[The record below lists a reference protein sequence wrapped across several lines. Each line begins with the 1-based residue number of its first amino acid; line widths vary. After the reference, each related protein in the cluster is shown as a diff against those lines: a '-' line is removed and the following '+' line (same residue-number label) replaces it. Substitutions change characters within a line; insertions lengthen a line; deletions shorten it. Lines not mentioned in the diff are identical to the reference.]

1 MPAETKA
8 PPQSLGGAAD
18 ELGGAHRAGI
28 GAYLI
33 AHGLCGL
40 AVPGPFDAAAGR
52 PTLVVAESDS
62 PPEDLL
68 CRFSGGSRAWL
79 QCKHSLSWNAAFVK
93 VVATW
98 IDAVRMGAMKA
109 EDRLV
114 VAVAQLSRPLQELAE
129 ALDRRRRPHSGAP
142 SPGEQRQLD
151 RFKALLQD
159 RDVSDDVE
167 ANAIMDRVA
176 LLVIDAVEDTSPHSQ
191 ISRALLEGTIVHA
204 GDGQRAVGI
213 LRAEVRRH
221 ARRRTGDQLGGW
233 MAALRAGEVRL
244 VEDPDGA
251 LGARRAARD
260 AAVDRYRDRLVA
272 RAGELPLSTMGFDLP
287 PLQVGGLA
295 DGLRVRWES
304 PSQPRRSGGRGTVDL
319 LVAVRRLG
327 RCLLRG
333 LPGGGKSLAL
343 TQIAGAWAGDETAP
357 LPLLVYLRELAKQ
370 VRAGRLVLTDDRVV
384 QLGLEALDEPERS
397 LVAEE
402 VRERLATGRA
412 VLLLDGLDECRRQR
426 HQVADALRSW
436 IARLEADV
444 DLVVT
449 SRDSAYASARLLEL
463 AELELETPSDLQAT
477 LQGLLRHVAD
487 RTIDTAGREAWL
499 AERVAWLNTAQQ
511 TDTTLWRIPLFAVL
525 LTLLVAERP
534 PGELPHTRARILH
547 AVITD
552 VVRRWESRVRADG
565 RLVIAGLDPASA
577 ERCLLDCYATIAHQL
592 FDALGEAPAPRVGA
606 AVAQAL
612 TTAWGQP
619 AGRANVA
626 AEQVLE
632 LWDEAG
638 VFVAQHPDTI
648 TSRTRVFLEVGEA
661 LHVASLP
668 PAEQL
673 GWLEEQL
680 GDGDRHETVVLAA
693 GLSRHLADALIH
705 RAASDPD
712 LTRLAVWAVRDGATV
727 TAAPITELVEA
738 LLGRL
743 TTTGTEPERW
753 QVARDLCRLPVPA
766 DQHDAVLDAISVH
779 LGTDRARLGRA
790 IAVLTWNLESEE
802 ADRVLVELLESPPV
816 RRLPQRR
823 SNATPPTKASKQFG
837 VPAKDILVDVDY
849 SWAVEAAATRL
860 LPNHPELAPTVVRAM
875 REVGMEASFALR
887 SLLARY
893 GHDVP
898 PVFDEAM
905 HEDLAKTRRTIT
917 AAWRTWMELI
927 RAQMAPAELRPG
939 QAWHLGDLADL
950 VATFDFDQVNFMAL
964 PEAISHER
972 ELLAELTALV
982 AAVSGLDLA
991 VLAAQAD
998 IVLATDQGERNMI
1011 SLLSY
1016 GGTDIDTPDWSS
1028 VGDQDAARG
1037 LLLKALGCRSDWLR
1051 EIAAW
1056 YLGTLPDR
1064 PQTVRGL
1071 ESLLPSLDGPH
1082 RYLAAGVLLDLVPE
1096 AELEGH
1102 MSNYAGSDDPML
1114 RAAVAR
1120 HTATDVVRSRAVLA
1134 DLEPYCRD
1142 PDLGVRH
1149 AITTTLNVRK
1159 LDQSDQDRLGTWLQQ
1174 PTQRWTCLRCG
1185 TEQASNAQQ
1194 RKRCHYSADPSG
1206 LSAQFG

>member
-1 MPAETKA
+1 MSTQDKA
-8 PPQSLGGAAD
+8 SRQSLGGAAD
-18 ELGGAHRAGI
+18 ELGGAHRAGV

-33 AHGLCGL
+33 IHGLCGL
-40 AVPGPFDAAAGR
+40 AVPGLFDDAAGR
-52 PTLVVAESDS
+52 PVLVVAESDS
-62 PPEDLL
+62 PPEDLE
-68 CRFSGGSRAWL
+68 CRFSGGPTAWL
-79 QCKHSLSWNAAFVK
+79 QCKHSLEWNATFVK

-98 IDAVRMGAMKA
+98 IDAMRMGEVAA
-109 EDRLV
+109 DDRLA
-114 VAVAQLSRPLQELAE
+114 VAVARLSRPLHELAE
-129 ALDRRRRPHSGAP
+129 ALDRRRRPHPSAP
-142 SPGEQRQLD
+142 SPGERRQLD
-151 RFKALLQD
+151 RFRALL
-159 RDVSDDVE
+159 RERGVSDEVE
-167 ANAIMDRVA
+167 AEAIMGRAA
-176 LLVIDAVEDTSPHSQ
+176 LLVIDAVDGASPHSQ
-191 ISRALLEGTIVHA
+191 ISRALLEGTVVHA

-221 ARRRTGDQLGGW
+221 ARQRTGDQLGGW
-233 MAALRAGEVRL
+233 VAALRRGGVRL
-244 VEDPDGA
+244 VEDPEGA

-260 AAVDRYRDRLVA
+260 AAVNGYRDRLVA

-287 PLQVGGLA
+287 PLQAGDLA
-295 DGLRVRWES
+295 DGLRVRWAS
-304 PSQPRRSGGRGTVDL
+304 PSQPRRSGGRSPVKL

-343 TQIAGAWAGDETAP
+343 TQIAGAWSGDDTAP
-357 LPLLVYLRELAKQ
+357 LPLLVNLRELAEQ
-370 VRAGRLVLTDDRVV
+370 VRAGRLVLTDDRMV
-384 QLGLEALDEPERS
+384 QLGVEALGEPDGS

-402 VRERLATGRA
+402 VHERLASGR
-412 VLLLDGLDECRRQR
+412 VLLLLDGLDECRRQR
-426 HQVADALRSW
+426 HEVADALRTW
-436 IARLEADV
+436 IATLQADV
-444 DLVVT
+444 DVVVS

-477 LQGLLRHVAD
+477 LRALLRHVAD
-487 RTIDTAGREAWL
+487 RMIGTAGREAWL
-499 AERVAWLNTAQQ
+499 AERTASLDTAQQ
-511 TDTTLWRIPLFAVL
+511 TDTALWRIPLFAVL

-534 PGELPHTRARILH
+534 PRELPHTRARILH

-577 ERCLLDCYATIAHQL
+577 ERCLLDCYAIIANQL
-592 FDALGEAPAPRVGA
+592 FDALGEAPAPPVVA

-612 TTAWGQP
+612 TTAWAQP

-638 VFVAQHPDTI
+638 VFVAQHPGTI
-648 TSRTRVFLEVGEA
+648 TPRTRVFLEVGEA

-673 GWLEEQL
+673 GWLDEQL
-680 GDGDRHETVVLAA
+680 GDGDRHETVILAA

-705 RAASDPD
+705 RAASDPS
-712 LTRLAVWAVRDGATV
+712 LTRLAVWVVRDGATV
-727 TAAPITELVEA
+727 AAEPITELVEA

-743 TTTGTEPERW
+743 TTTGTGLERW
-753 QVARDLCRLPVPA
+753 QVASDLCRLPVPA
-766 DQHDAVLDAISVH
+766 DRQDAVLEAISVH
-779 LGTDRARLGRA
+779 LGADRARLGRA
-790 IAVLTWNLESEE
+790 IAILTWNLEGEE
-802 ADRVLVELLESPPV
+802 ADRALVELLESPPV

-823 SNATPPTKASKQFG
+823 SDAAPPAKAARRFG
-837 VPAKDILVDVDY
+837 VPATNILVDVDY
-849 SWAVEAAATRL
+849 SRAVEAAATRL
-860 LPNHPELAPTVVRAM
+860 LPDHPELAPTVVRAT

-905 HEDLAKTRRTIT
+905 HEDLARTTRIIT

-927 RAQMAPAELRPG
+927 RARAAPADLRPG
-939 QAWHLGDLADL
+939 QAWHLGGLADL
-950 VATFDFDQVNFMAL
+950 VATFNLDQVNFTAL
-964 PEAISHER
+964 PEAVNQER

-982 AAVSGLDLA
+982 AVVSGLDPA
-991 VLAAQAD
+991 VLATQAD
-998 IVLATDQGERNMI
+998 IVLATDQGERDMI

-1016 GGTDIDTPDWSS
+1016 GGTDLDTPDWAR
-1028 VGDQDAARG
+1028 VEDRDAARA
-1037 LLLKALGCRSDWLR
+1037 LLLRALGCKSDWLR
-1051 EIAAW
+1051 ELAAW
-1056 YLGTLPDR
+1056 YLNTLPDR
-1064 PQTVRGL
+1064 PQTARGL
-1071 ESLLPSLDGPH
+1071 EGLLPSLDGPH
-1082 RYLAAGVLLDLVPE
+1082 RYLAAEVLLDLIPE
-1096 AELEGH
+1096 AELEGRL
-1102 MSNYAGSDDPML
+1102 STYAGSDDSML
-1114 RAAVAR
+1114 RAAAAQHAAADVAR
-1120 HTATDVVRSRAVLA
+1120 GRADLA

-1159 LDQSDQDRLGTWLQQ
+1159 LDQPDQDRLGTWLQE

-1185 TEQASNAQQ
+1185 TEQAPSDQQ
-1194 RKRCHYSADPSG
+1194 CKRCRYPADPSG
-1206 LSAQFG
+1206 VSAQFD